1 MKFGL
6 EKEAEIYKRLAIKSA
21 AEVGLEFKFD
31 NVYPTKNQIRT
42 AVNNIKTKV
51 QNNIENYKEFG
62 VTNEVVDL
70 VKVAS
75 ASRNVA
81 PRDRREAMKQ
91 LDIDGDIVTVVTK
104 GRDTVF
110 NLMNRKLDII
120 AKSKKELAKISL
132 KELGIAGGILF
143 DKAQILRGEATE
155 HVAVMA
161 KIDKNMSSDDALQ
174 AVSKIRENNSIKND
188 IRNK

>member
-6 EKEAEIYKRLAIKSA
+6 EKEAKIYKRLAIKSA

-31 NVYPTKNQIRT
+31 SVYPTKNQIRT

-70 VKVAS
+70 VKIAS
-75 ASRNVA
+75 AGRNVA
-81 PRDRREAMKQ
+81 PRDRREAMKK
-91 LDIDGDIVTVVTK
+91 LEIDSDIVNVLTK

-110 NLMNRKLDII
+110 NLVNRKLDIL
-120 AKSKKELAKISL
+120 AKSKKELAKTSL
-132 KELGIAGGILF
+132 KELSVAGGILF
-143 DKAQILRGEATE
+143 DKAQLLKGEATE
-155 HVAVMA
+155 HIAVMA
-161 KIDKNMSSDDALQ
+161 RIDKNISADDAIKM
-174 AVSKIRENNSIKND
+174 VSEMRENNSQAND
-188 IRNK
+188 LRKK